1 MALKRLKEKT
11 TKDVLWIYILSL
23 LKERDMYAYEIKNE
37 IYRKFGFKPARI
49 TSYVVLYRLEKEGYV
64 ESYWKGDRKYYS
76 INLKGKKLLDEGI
89 RYLKEIIEKIS
100 GKTFN

>member
-23 LKERDMYAYEIKNE
+23 LKEKDMYAYEIRDE

-76 INLKGKKLLDEGI
+76 INSKGKELLNEGI
-89 RYLKEIIEKIS
+89 QYLKEIIEKIS
-100 GKTFN
+100 LYKN

>member
-23 LKERDMYAYEIKNE
+23 LKEKDMYAYEIRDE

-49 TSYVVLYRLEKEGYV
+49 TSYVVLYRLEKEGFV
-64 ESYWKGDRKYYS
+64 NSYWKGDRKYYS

-89 RYLKEIIEKIS
+89 KYLKGMIEKIS
-100 GKTFN
+100 GKPFN